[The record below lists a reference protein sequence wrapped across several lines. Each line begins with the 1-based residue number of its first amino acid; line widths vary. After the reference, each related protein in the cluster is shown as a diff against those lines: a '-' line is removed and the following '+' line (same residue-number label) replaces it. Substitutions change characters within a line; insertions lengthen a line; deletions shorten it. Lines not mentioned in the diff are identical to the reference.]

1 MFRKS
6 NLLIGAL
13 FAVALTYT
21 CLGQS
26 PNATVTGLVTDS
38 TGNAMPNATVQL
50 INVDTNVATKVTTNG
65 DGLYRIT
72 GLVPGVYRAETSK
85 EGFKRV
91 IKDEI
96 VLHVQD
102 QVSLSFSLQVGSV
115 TESITVEAGEPLL
128 QTQTSSLSEAIEG
141 RTVQDTPL
149 NGRNVLNLV
158 ALVPGVV
165 AQGSASGNPIGN
177 QSGLTNPNGW
187 GNYQIGGGMSN
198 QSATFIDGAPINT
211 SYVNSVALVP
221 SQDSI
226 QEFRVETNNVTPE
239 YGRFAGGVINLSTK
253 SGTNSFHGT
262 AYEYIRNKVL
272 NANNF
277 FNNSVG
283 LPTPPF
289 TQNQYGAAIGG
300 PVKKDK
306 IFFFG
311 NWEGFSLRSATPSTF
326 TVPTAAERDGDF
338 SAAGVNIYDPYSGST
353 ANPIRTQFM
362 GCNGNQPNVI
372 CSNRIDPTSAVLLGL
387 FPQPNLPGVTNNFA
401 ASPSIGGNSNQYNAR
416 GDWALSDKQKIFT
429 RYTYWNGSQ
438 LSSSPFGNSTGSP
451 VDDFISHNAVVG
463 DTYILNSTTV
473 MDFRL
478 SYLRFVFDTIPLSN
492 GVDLSTFGPAYANLS
507 DQFLSHQNPL
517 PSILNVTATS
527 TDFANQDLTIFNTN
541 DNFTISANVT
551 KTIGRHSI
559 TFGGEGRK
567 IEWFYVQ
574 NNYGGGLFNF
584 DGNFTAENG
593 ANPNGGGYPIA
604 SFLLGT
610 PSSGSV
616 DNVLRSSGL
625 QWYGGVYANDSF
637 RATSRLTFN
646 LGLRWE
652 QPGSFYERRN
662 RLNVLL
668 PDATDP
674 LSASTGLDLKGQ
686 VALVN
691 TSLYPGRTE
700 QTLRWYFFSP
710 RIGFSLQA
718 LPSTVIRGGYGISHL
733 PNDVGFAAAPYDS
746 PVNTAVTNMTASV
759 NGGITPDATLS
770 NPFPSGLMQPIGN
783 DASRLGELEG
793 GTPGGTLPNEAYP
806 YAQQWN
812 LNVEQQF
819 GSKTVL
825 EVGYGGS
832 KGTHLPLYQLNV
844 DQLPDQYDAMGPA
857 LLNPVANPFLGKV
870 PSTSGLLGTATTIA
884 AGYLLDPYPQYLSL
898 TAFSPYIGGSNYN
911 SLQVK
916 FKRQLGAGGTILA
929 SYTWSRLI
937 SDTDTL
943 TSWLEAAQPGGQY
956 GTQDAYNRKADR
968 SLSANDVPQNFVLSY
983 VVDVPVGQN
992 RRFLG
997 SLHGVPQA
1005 VMGGWSLNGV
1015 STFRSGF
1022 PLSFA
1027 AQPTVLSND
1036 FGAGTP
1042 RPNLVPGCSRS
1053 ISGSAQSRLGEW
1065 FNRDCFS
1072 QPGAYSFGDENRN
1085 DSLLRAAGVVDWDL
1099 GLFKTIPFKEQLNLQ
1114 FRAEVFNLANRV
1126 QFGPPNTTYQVPDTS
1141 DIQFGVV
1148 TSQINQPRLYQFS
1161 LRANF

>member
-1 MFRKS
+1 MFRKFD
-6 NLLIGAL
+6 LLI
-13 FAVALTYT
+13 AVLCTIVLIHNCAA
-21 CLGQS
+21 QN
-26 PNATVTGLVTDS
+26 PNATVTGLITDP
-38 TGNAMPNATVQL
+38 TGNAMPGATVLL
-50 INVDTNVATKVTTNG
+50 IDVNTNVATTAKTNG

-72 GLVPGVYRAETSK
+72 GLVPSVYRAEISK

-102 QVSLSFSLQVGSV
+102 EVSLNFSLEVGSV

-177 QSGLTNPNGW
+177 QSGSTNPNGW

-277 FNNSVG
+277 FNNSAG
-283 LPTPPF
+283 LPTPAF
-289 TQNQYGAAIGG
+289 TQNQYGAALGG
-300 PVKKDK
+300 PIKKGK

-311 NWEGFSLRSATPSTF
+311 NWEGFSLRTATPQVL
-326 TVPTAAERDGDF
+326 TVPTDAERGGDF
-338 SAAGVNIYDPYSGST
+338 SAAGVNIYDPYTGST
-353 ANPIRTQFM
+353 ANPIRSQFA

-372 CSNRIDPTSAVLLGL
+372 CSNRIDPTSAVLQAL
-387 FPQPNLPGVTNNFA
+387 FPEPNLPGVTNNFA
-401 ASPSIGGNSNQYNAR
+401 VSPSIGGNSNQYNVR
-416 GDWALSDKQKIFT
+416 GDWAFSEKQRIFT
-429 RYTYWNGSQ
+429 RYTYWKGDQ
-438 LSSSPFGNSTGSP
+438 LSSSPFGNSTGNPPS
-451 VDDFISHNAVVG
+451 DFSSHSAVVG
-463 DTYILNSTTV
+463 DTYTLNSTTV
-473 MDFRL
+473 MDYRL
-478 SYLRFVFDTIPLSN
+478 SYLRFVYDTIPLSN
-492 GVDLSTFGPAYANLS
+492 GVDLSTFGSAYGNLS
-507 DQFLSHQNPL
+507 TQFLSHQNPL
-517 PSILNVTATS
+517 PDILNVS
-527 TDFANQDLTIFNTN
+527 SFQYENQDLTIFNTN
-541 DNFTISANVT
+541 DNFTLSANVT

-559 TFGGEGRK
+559 TFGGEARK
-567 IEWFYVQ
+567 IEWFYAQ

-584 DGNFTAENG
+584 DGNFTSQNG
-593 ANPNGGGYPIA
+593 ANPAGGGYPLA

-610 PSSGSV
+610 PSSGYV
-616 DNVLRSSGL
+616 DNVLRTSAL
-625 QWYGGVYANDSF
+625 QWYGGVYVNDSF
-637 RATSRLTFN
+637 RATSRLTLN

-652 QPGSFYERRN
+652 QPGSFYERDN

-674 LSASTGLDLKGQ
+674 LSTATGLDLKGQ
-686 VALVN
+686 VALVD
-691 TSLYPGRTE
+691 TPLYPGRTE
-700 QTLRWYFFSP
+700 QTLRWHFFSP
-710 RIGFSLQA
+710 RVGFSFQV
-718 LPSTVIRGGYGISHL
+718 LPSTVIRGGYGISLL
-733 PNDVGFAAAPYDS
+733 PNDVGFAGGTYNS
-746 PVNTAVTNMTASV
+746 PVNTAVTNMTTSLD
-759 NGGITPDATLS
+759 GGITPYSTMS
-770 NPFPSGLMQPIGN
+770 NPYPSGLTQPIGN
-783 DASRLGELEG
+783 DVSRLGELEG
-793 GTPGGTLPNEAYP
+793 GSPGATLPNESYP

-812 LNVEQQF
+812 FNVEQQF
-819 GSKTVL
+819 GNKTVF

-832 KGTHLPLYQLNV
+832 KGTHLPLYQLNI

-857 LLNPVANPFLGKV
+857 LLNPVTNPFLGKV
-870 PSTSGLLGTATTIA
+870 PATSGLLGSSPTIA
-884 AGYLLDPYPQYLSL
+884 AGYMLKPNPQYLSL
-898 TAFSPYIGGSNYN
+898 TAFSPFVGGSNYN
-911 SLQVK
+911 SLQAK
-916 FKRQLGAGGTILA
+916 LKRQFGSGGTILV
-929 SYTWSRLI
+929 SYTFSKLI

-943 TSWLEAAQPGGQY
+943 TSWLEAANPGGQY
-956 GTQDAYNRKADR
+956 GTQDAYNRKDDR
-968 SLSANDVPQNFVLSY
+968 SLSANDVPQNLVLSY
-983 VVDVPVGQN
+983 VVDVPVGQGKQ
-992 RRFLG
+992 FLG

-1005 VMGGWSLNGV
+1005 VVGGWSINGV
-1015 STFRSGF
+1015 SNFRSGF
-1022 PLSFA
+1022 PLSFG
-1027 AQPTVLSND
+1027 AQPTILSTD
-1036 FGAGTP
+1036 FGAGGP
-1042 RPNLVPGCSRS
+1042 RPDLVAGCNRK
-1053 ISGSAQSRLGEW
+1053 IGGSAQSRLSEW

-1072 QPGAYSFGDENRN
+1072 QPGAYSFGNEDRN
-1085 DSLLRAAGVVDWDL
+1085 DSVLRAAGIANWDM
-1099 GLFKTIPFKEQLNLQ
+1099 GLFKAIPVKEKLSFQ

-1126 QFGPPNTTYQVPDTS
+1126 QFGPPNTTYQAPDTAN
-1141 DIQFGVV
+1141 IQFGAV